1 MTEPLIR
8 IEKVYKHY
16 RLGRQSVPALV
27 DVTLDIEE
35 GVFLAIAGPSGSG
48 KSTLL
53 NIIGCIDTATHGRV
67 AIDGKEVSGQS
78 PDDLADLRART
89 IGFVFQ
95 TFNLLPVL
103 TAAENIEYPLLQFAE
118 LARKERR
125 KRVAAMLE
133 LVGLAK
139 HAAHRPNEL
148 SGGQRQRVAVA
159 RALVTQPRI
168 ILADEPT
175 ANLDSKTGDGILDLM
190 KEINRTYRTTF
201 VFSTHD
207 RKVIAKAD
215 RLVRMED
222 GHIRRLGVRTT
233 ANWVL
238 VRARQERIS
247 TARRDRGGDPK

>member
-103 TAAENIEYPLLQFAE
+103 TAAE
-118 LARKERR
+118 
-125 KRVAAMLE
+125 
-133 LVGLAK
+133 
-139 HAAHRPNEL
+139 
-148 SGGQRQRVAVA
+148 
-159 RALVTQPRI
+159 
-168 ILADEPT
+168 
-175 ANLDSKTGDGILDLM
+175 
-190 KEINRTYRTTF
+190 
-201 VFSTHD
+201 
-207 RKVIAKAD
+207 
-215 RLVRMED
+215 
-222 GHIRRLGVRTT
+222 
-233 ANWVL
+233 
-238 VRARQERIS
+238 
-247 TARRDRGGDPK
+247 